1 MVSKVFSGHSFYHAC
16 RYVVN
21 KPGAEV
27 LECEGVRGHD
37 FKGMSDDF
45 IMQQQLRPEKEKACF
60 HCSLSFYPGEIL
72 SDEKMANIAKEYLQ
86 KLKVTDTQF
95 AITKHTDR
103 RHIHLHIVAN
113 MVDNNGKAISDS
125 FLGLRGK
132 KIAQQLTNEH
142 KLIPALKKNLELTNY
157 EALHKSEGNK
167 YKVYQVIINT
177 LPICKTMQD
186 LEKSLLSHGI
196 ETQYKYKGQTLEKQG
211 VSFKIGE
218 DCFKGSQVDRQF
230 SLGNLEKTL
239 ALNQKQLLEVKLE
252 SRINSNSSLLI
263 KEKPT
268 DKSTSNIADDIQAN
282 NTGKELEKIVEILL
296 KPEENIQ
303 QTPYELLKEERQ
315 KRKKLSRNRGMRH

>member
-37 FKGMSDDF
+37 FKVMSDDF

-60 HCSLSFYPGEIL
+60 HCSLSFYPSEIL

-86 KLKVTDTQF
+86 KLKVTNTQF

-113 MVDNNGKAISDS
+113 MVDNNGKAILDS

-167 YKVYQVIINT
+167 YKVYRAIINT
-177 LPICKTMQD
+177 LPNCKTIQG
-186 LEKSLLSHGI
+186 LEKSLLSQGI
-196 ETQYKYKGQTLEKQG
+196 ETQYKYKG
-211 VSFKIGE
+211 
-218 DCFKGSQVDRQF
+218 
-230 SLGNLEKTL
+230 
-239 ALNQKQLLEVKLE
+239 
-252 SRINSNSSLLI
+252 
-263 KEKPT
+263 
-268 DKSTSNIADDIQAN
+268 
-282 NTGKELEKIVEILL
+282 
-296 KPEENIQ
+296 
-303 QTPYELLKEERQ
+303 
-315 KRKKLSRNRGMRH
+315 